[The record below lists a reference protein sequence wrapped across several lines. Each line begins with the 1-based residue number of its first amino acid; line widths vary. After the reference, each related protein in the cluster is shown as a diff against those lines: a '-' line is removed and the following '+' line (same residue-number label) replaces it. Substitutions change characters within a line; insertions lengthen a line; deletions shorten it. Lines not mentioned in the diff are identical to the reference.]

1 MTKNT
6 IFRTAA
12 LAALAAAAGFAGA
25 NKAEAQAVTA
35 WAGATRTTE
44 EDRQFKVNGRV
55 QYDLYSVDADFTTG
69 ADQKY
74 SGAFARRVFFGAE
87 GRFTNNWRYNI
98 KFDLTPSRQNTVTT
112 TTTGSPVTAVT
123 TSGSNVGD
131 EVRLD
136 DFFLEYA
143 GSTYSFFIGQNN
155 AISHM
160 EDRTS
165 SNETPWNERASFD
178 QAFGFGKI
186 FGVAFLTNG
195 GNWSAGAGVQTDKL
209 DNPENPVDE
218 ETIAYVGRATY
229 APYYERTP
237 DGASWLHLGVST
249 RYRDNGSGATTLG
262 YSANSGAASS
272 AAGFTAPVNAGFAA
286 GHDLMFGG
294 EAYFQKNNFGFGG
307 EYMTLTATSQAAG
320 AIERKFQGGFA
331 EAWWSP
337 TGEGRNYVAS
347 DGSWGRITP
356 LRTLGSDGGIGSI
369 LLQARYDWLDLTDST
384 TLGGEQNG
392 WLVGATWKP
401 IAYVKFQA
409 NYSNY
414 DIDRKT
420 SLGAPVA
427 SADGNVQAVSLRT
440 QFDF

>member
-1 MTKNT
+1 MGVFMTKNA

-12 LAALAAAAGFAGA
+12 LAALAAAASIGGAG
-25 NKAEAQAVTA
+25 KADAQAVTA
-35 WAGATRTTE
+35 WAGAPRTTE

-55 QYDLYSVDADFTTG
+55 QYDVYSVDADFTTG
-69 ADQKY
+69 TDQKY
-74 SGAFARRVFFGAE
+74 SGAFARRVFLGAE
-87 GRFTNNWRYNI
+87 GRFTQNWRYNI
-98 KFDLTPSRQNTVTT
+98 KFDLTPGRQNNV
-112 TTTGSPVTAVT
+112 TTTGSPVTAV
-123 TSGSNVGD
+123 SGSNVGD

-136 DFFLEYA
+136 DFYLEYA
-143 GSTYSFFIGQNN
+143 GSTYSVFVGQNN
-155 AISHM
+155 SLHHI

-165 SNETPWNERASFD
+165 SNETPFNERSAVD

-186 FGVAFLTNG
+186 FGISYLTNG
-195 GNWSAGAGVQTDKL
+195 GNWSAGVGVETDKL

-218 ETIAYVGRATY
+218 ETIAYMGRATF

-237 DGASWLHLGVST
+237 DGASFLHLGLSA

-262 YSANSGAASS
+262 YSATSGSASS
-272 AAGFTAPVNAGFAA
+272 AAGFLAPVNAGFAG
-286 GHDLMFGG
+286 GHDALVGG
-294 EAYFQKNNFGFGG
+294 EVFFQKNTVGIGG
-307 EYMTLTATSQAAG
+307 EYMYLKSTG
-320 AIERKFQGGFA
+320 ALGVERAFQGGYA

-369 LLQARYDWLDLTDST
+369 LLQARYDWLDLDDLT
-384 TLGGEQNG
+384 TLGGEQRG
-392 WLVGATWKP
+392 WTAAATWKP

-409 NYSNY
+409 NYTNY

-420 SLGAPVA
+420 ALGVPVA